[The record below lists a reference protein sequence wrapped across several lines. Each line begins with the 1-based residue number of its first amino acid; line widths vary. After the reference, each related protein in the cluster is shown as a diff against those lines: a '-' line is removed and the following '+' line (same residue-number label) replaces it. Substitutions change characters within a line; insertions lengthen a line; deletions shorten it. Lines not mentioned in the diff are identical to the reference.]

1 MVPEALR
8 AFQMRLRAFQIE
20 PGALFQVPKG
30 VPFALAR
37 VPDRAGGSVPRAPR
51 EDRSRELKRVPG
63 SLRLCSKSP
72 RAVPGAQG
80 VSSGDNYLYQN
91 GQFASLNAGSD
102 CKKFD
107 FLLFLPQKFAYIKK
121 KQYLCTNKS
130 HHASQ
135 RCVPRWDFVVY
146 TGSLYVFA
154 NMKYENKPIGFQEQ
168 LATLKGYGLQVRD
181 EERALEMLQSI
192 SYFRLICYLKC
203 YEEGEHLYREG
214 TLFEDGLMLYAFD
227 NELKTIIFKAIQN
240 VEIALRTRMAHYISM
255 EQGAF
260 WFMQEECFGNKAN
273 FYDNLERLKQELQRS
288 HEDFI
293 VEHWRKYDSPE
304 MPPSWKTMEVASMG
318 TLSKMYESLNTTNAK
333 KDVAKSFSLPQY
345 KFLESWNRSM
355 TVLRNCLA
363 HHARVWNRRFTLK
376 PMLPQR
382 LPGKWITNAS
392 QVKPHKLYAQ
402 LCVLAYMEHTV
413 VSRCDFNTELKSL
426 LARYPMV
433 DVHAMGFPKGWEH
446 EELWRD

>member
-1 MVPEALR
+1 M
-8 AFQMRLRAFQIE
+8 
-20 PGALFQVPKG
+20 
-30 VPFALAR
+30 
-37 VPDRAGGSVPRAPR
+37 
-51 EDRSRELKRVPG
+51 
-63 SLRLCSKSP
+63 
-72 RAVPGAQG
+72 
-80 VSSGDNYLYQN
+80 YQN

-240 VEIALRTRMAHYISM
+240 VEIALRTRMAH
-255 EQGAF
+255 
-260 WFMQEECFGNKAN
+260 
-273 FYDNLERLKQELQRS
+273 
-288 HEDFI
+288 
-293 VEHWRKYDSPE
+293 
-304 MPPSWKTMEVASMG
+304 
-318 TLSKMYESLNTTNAK
+318 
-333 KDVAKSFSLPQY
+333 
-345 KFLESWNRSM
+345 
-355 TVLRNCLA
+355 
-363 HHARVWNRRFTLK
+363 
-376 PMLPQR
+376 
-382 LPGKWITNAS
+382 
-392 QVKPHKLYAQ
+392 
-402 LCVLAYMEHTV
+402 
-413 VSRCDFNTELKSL
+413 
-426 LARYPMV
+426 
-433 DVHAMGFPKGWEH
+433 
-446 EELWRD
+446 

>member
-1 MVPEALR
+1 M
-8 AFQMRLRAFQIE
+8 
-20 PGALFQVPKG
+20 
-30 VPFALAR
+30 
-37 VPDRAGGSVPRAPR
+37 
-51 EDRSRELKRVPG
+51 
-63 SLRLCSKSP
+63 
-72 RAVPGAQG
+72 
-80 VSSGDNYLYQN
+80 YQN
-91 GQFASLNAGSD
+91 GQFTSLNAGSD

-273 FYDNLERLKQELQRS
+273 FYDNLERLKHELQRS

-318 TLSKMYESLNTTNAK
+318 TLSKIYESLNTTNAK